1 MAQSSNLAERYRAH
15 RRVMELA
22 LEMHC
27 TPNEAKAEL
36 ARREARARWEQTNRT
51 LRAKVRPARAV
62 RAATPAQPQ
71 PEQPWMMR
79 D

>member
-1 MAQSSNLAERYRAH
+1 MAQSNLAERYRAH
-15 RRVMELA
+15 RRAMELA
-22 LEMHC
+22 LELHC

-36 ARREARARWEQTNRT
+36 ARREARARWEQTQRT
-51 LRAKVRPARAV
+51 LRAKVRPARAA
-62 RAATPAQPQ
+62 RPAAAAQPL